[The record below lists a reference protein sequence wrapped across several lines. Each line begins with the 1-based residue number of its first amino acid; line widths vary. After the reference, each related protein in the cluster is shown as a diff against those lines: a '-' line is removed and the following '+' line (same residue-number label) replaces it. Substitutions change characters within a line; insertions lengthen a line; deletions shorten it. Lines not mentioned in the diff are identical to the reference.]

1 MLANLKM
8 NFAAIAITGL
18 IVTSTITAPLTRMFG
33 KNYNANKDYA
43 CCQNDQLVLHHY
55 YTVNI
60 LWVEVAN
67 GYTEEKT
74 GKINKGGCDIR
85 CNN

>member
-8 NFAAIAITGL
+8 NLAAITITGL

-74 GKINKGGCDIR
+74 GKINKGACDIR
-85 CNN
+85 CSN